1 MKLWKKSLSLLMV
14 AVLMIGVSLP
24 AHAAI
29 EDTGFSDV
37 DANAWYAEAAT
48 YCRDNGLMS
57 GTGGT
62 NFSPNSTMTRSML
75 AVVLYRLAGSPSV
88 SGSDAFTDTVEGSW
102 YSSAILW
109 ASQQGVISGYGGG
122 LFGTNDPVTREQ
134 IATILWRYDGSHDA
148 DRGTDF
154 ADENTISS
162 FAMDAVDWVRANG
175 IMNGKG
181 RNLFDPKSNATRA
194 EVATILMNYTRNE
207 VTDPEPIP
215 DSEPTPDNDSRI
227 LVVYFSRYGNTDYG
241 SDVDTTTSAS
251 VVVSNGQRQGTTEL
265 IARMIAD
272 ETGGDLHLIET
283 EESYP
288 SDFDNV
294 VDQNHQESAEGARPV
309 LTSHVNMDDYDV
321 IFVGYP
327 VWASTTPTP
336 VLSFLENYD
345 LSDKTVIPFCTHNG
359 YGAGSSYSA
368 VTRASAGAAVESGLA
383 IDASDAASSQSTV
396 KSWLNNLNLPI
407 GGSQGSVQQPQEE
420 TAIRITIGSA
430 QLNGVLYDSDMA
442 RQFIAQLPQTITMSN
457 YGGREVYGG
466 IDQAIEVEG
475 SGQLRFDDGDITYC
489 PSNNTAAIFYAQSSQ
504 PNLTMEVYPI
514 GRVTSALS
522 IFPDLP
528 SRVDITFEVV
538 A

>member
-1 MKLWKKSLSLLMV
+1 MKLWKKSLSILMT
-14 AVLMIGVSLP
+14 AVLMASISLP
-24 AHAAI
+24 ARAAI

-62 NFSPNSTMTRSML
+62 NFSPNSTMTRAML
-75 AVVLYRLAGSPSV
+75 AVVLYRLAGSPAV

-102 YSSAILW
+102 YSEAVLW
-109 ASQQGVISGYGGG
+109 ASRQGLVSGYGGG

-134 IATILWRYDGSHDA
+134 IATILWRYDRSPEAESGN
-148 DRGTDF
+148 DF
-154 ADENTISS
+154 ADESTIASY
-162 FAMDAVDWVRANG
+162 AMDAVDWVRANG

-181 RNLFDPKSNATRA
+181 GNMFDPKGNATRA

-207 VTDPEPIP
+207 GSDPEPTP
-215 DSEPTPDNDSRI
+215 EPTPDSDTRI
-227 LVVYFSRYGNTDYG
+227 LVAYFSRYGNTDYDSG
-241 SDVDTTTSAS
+241 VDATTSAS
-251 VVVSNGQRQGTTEL
+251 VVVSNGEQQGTTEL
-265 IARMIAD
+265 IARMIAE

-283 EESYP
+283 EDSYP
-288 SDFDNV
+288 TDFDDV
-294 VDQNHQESAEGARPV
+294 VDQNHQESANGTRPV
-309 LTSHVNMDDYDV
+309 LTSRVDMDAYDV

-327 VWASTTPTP
+327 VWSSTTPTP
-336 VLSFLENYD
+336 VLSFLESYD
-345 LSDKTVIPFCTHNG
+345 LSGKTVIPFCTHDG

-368 VTRASAGAAVESGLA
+368 VARASTGATVESGLA
-383 IDASDAASSQSTV
+383 IDASNAASSQRTV
-396 KSWLNNLNLPI
+396 ESWLNGLDLPT
-407 GGSQGSVQQPQEE
+407 GGSQGSAQQPQGE
-420 TAIRITIGSA
+420 TAIRITIGST

-442 RQFIAQLPQTITMSN
+442 RQFIAQLPQTISMSN

-489 PSNNTAAIFYAQSSQ
+489 PSNNTAAIFYAQSSR

-514 GRVTSALS
+514 GRVTSDLS

-538 A
+538 G